1 MVFEPAGT
9 LPGTLS
15 MRVFDAPARL
25 AQAVVAAVHEAV
37 LTAVRERGRAS
48 LVIAGGS
55 LPPACGPLLAALDL
69 PWRRVEVTLADEQL
83 LPPDDARSQTHWLR
97 ETLLQGSVAEAA
109 FVPLFA
115 PTDIDA
121 PAQASERLHAM
132 AHPFDLV
139 LLGLGHD
146 GEIAALRRSAPG
158 IEAALDP
165 DSQALICLMEP
176 PSGIDAVAPRI
187 SLTLTALL
195 DSRRILITARG
206 FESREFFERSLLGH
220 GPADS
225 ALQALAQHAHQP
237 IDFCW
242 CR

>member
-1 MVFEPAGT
+1 MIFEPAGT

-15 MRVFDAPARL
+15 MRIFDAHAKL

-69 PWRRVEVTLADEQL
+69 PWQRVEFAPADEQR
-83 LPPDDARSQTHWLR
+83 LPPDDPRSPARCLR
-97 ETLLQGSVAEAA
+97 ETLLHGTAAEAT
-109 FVPLFA
+109 FVPLFDPA
-115 PTDIDA
+115 DIDPLA
-121 PAQASERLHAM
+121 GAAERLEAM
-132 AHPFDLV
+132 ARPFDLV
-139 LLGLGHD
+139 LLGMGPD
-146 GEIAALRRSAPG
+146 GEIAALRRDAPG

-165 DSQALICLMEP
+165 DSRAPICLLERP
-176 PSGIDAVAPRI
+176 PGIDAVAPRL
-187 SLTLTALL
+187 SLTLRALL

-206 FESREFFERSLLGH
+206 LESRESFERSLLGH

>member
-1 MVFEPAGT
+1 MVFEPAGA

-15 MRVFDAPARL
+15 MRVFDAPAKL
-25 AQAVVAAVHEAV
+25 AHAVVAAVHEAV

-55 LPPACGPLLAALDL
+55 LPPACGPLLAVLDL
-69 PWRRVEVTLADEQL
+69 PWQRVELILADERQL
-83 LPPDDARSQTHWLR
+83 THDDPRSQACWLR
-97 ETLLQGSVAEAA
+97 ETLLHGPAA
-109 FVPLFA
+109 AATFVPLFDPA
-115 PTDIDA
+115 DIDPLA
-121 PAQASERLHAM
+121 GATERLQAM
-132 AHPFDLV
+132 ARPFDLV
-139 LLGLGHD
+139 LLGLGPD
-146 GEIAALRRSAPG
+146 GEIAALRQGAPG

-165 DSQALICLMEP
+165 HSRALICLLAP
-176 PSGIDAVAPRI
+176 PGIDDVVPRL
-187 SLTLTALL
+187 SLTLAALL

-225 ALQALAQHAHQP
+225 ALQTLAKHAHQP

>member
-15 MRVFDAPARL
+15 MRVFDAPAKL
-25 AQAVVAAVHEAV
+25 AQAAVAAVHEAV
-37 LTAVRERGRAS
+37 LTAVRERGLAS
-48 LVIAGGS
+48 LVIAADS

-69 PWRRVEVTLADEQL
+69 PWQRVELTLADEQL
-83 LPPDDARSQTHWLR
+83 LPPDDTRSQAHWLR
-97 ETLLQGSVAEAA
+97 ETLLQGSAA
-109 FVPLFA
+109 AATFVPLFG
-115 PTDIDA
+115 PLDA
-121 PAQASERLHAM
+121 DPLADATERLHAM

-139 LLGLGHD
+139 LLSLGQD
-146 GEIAALRRSAPG
+146 GEIAGLRRGTPG

-165 DSQALICLMEP
+165 ESRSLCCLLEP
-176 PSGIDAVAPRI
+176 PAGNEAAAPWL
-187 SLTLTALL
+187 SLTMSALL

-206 FESREFFERSLLGH
+206 FESRDFFERSLLGH
-220 GPADS
+220 GLADS

>member
-15 MRVFDAPARL
+15 MRVFDAPVKL
-25 AQAVVAAVHEAV
+25 AQAVAAAVHEAV

-55 LPPACGPLLAALDL
+55 LPSACGPLLAALDL
-69 PWRRVEVTLADEQL
+69 PWRRVELTLADELL
-83 LPPDDARSQTHWLR
+83 LPPD
-97 ETLLQGSVAEAA
+97 EAA

-115 PTDIDA
+115 PTDID
-121 PAQASERLHAM
+121 PTAQATERLQAM

-139 LLGLGHD
+139 VLGLDPD
-146 GEIAALRRSAPG
+146 GGIAALRRGAPG
-158 IEAALDP
+158 IESALDP
-165 DSQALICLMEP
+165 HSQGLICLMEP
-176 PSGIDAVAPRI
+176 LTGIDPVVPRL

-195 DSRRILITARG
+195 DSRRILIAARG
-206 FESREFFERSLLGH
+206 FENREFFERSVLGH

>member
-1 MVFEPAGT
+1 MVFEPAGA

-15 MRVFDAPARL
+15 MRVFDAPAKL
-25 AQAVVAAVHEAV
+25 AQAVAAAVHEAV

-69 PWRRVEVTLADEQL
+69 PWQRVELTVADELQL
-83 LPPDDARSQTHWLR
+83 QQDHPRSQAHWL
-97 ETLLQGSVAEAA
+97 TGALLRGPAGAA
-109 FVPLFA
+109 TFVPLFEA
-115 PTDIDA
+115 ADIEPLA
-121 PAQASERLHAM
+121 GAAERLQAM
-132 AHPFDLV
+132 ARPFDLV
-139 LLGLGHD
+139 LLGLGPD
-146 GEIAALRRSAPG
+146 GEIAALRRGAPG

-165 DSQALICLMEP
+165 DSQALIFLMEP
-176 PSGIDAVAPRI
+176 APGIDAVAPRL